1 MDKFYIITNEEKD
14 PNMETTNF
22 IQKYLIDRD
31 KVCYIQKNNIKEN
44 GISSTYTNAD
54 EIPEDVE
61 CVIVLGGDGTMIR
74 AARDTILRNIP
85 LLGVNLGTLGY
96 LAEIDKPALEPALDK
111 LINNEYVI
119 EERMMIQ
126 GIVYHTNQV
135 LMDNLALNDIVI
147 SRSAPLRVINFNLYV
162 NGQYLS
168 TYSADGI
175 IISTPTGST
184 GYNLS
189 AGGPLVT
196 PDASLI
202 LITPI
207 CSHTLSSRSIVL
219 SADDHV
225 EIEIGMGRKLL
236 PEESVATFDGGQS
249 AYLSCGDRVEVKRSP
264 MKTKIV
270 KISDVSFLE
279 TLRKKMNEN

>member
-1 MDKFYIITNEEKD
+1 MDKFYIITNAQKD
-14 PNMETTNF
+14 FNFETTNF
-22 IQKYLIDRD
+22 IKKYLSDRN
-31 KVCYIQKNNIKEN
+31 KICLVQEN
-44 GISSTYTNAD
+44 LIHESDDNPKFTNAD
-54 EIPEDVE
+54 LIPDDTD
-61 CVIVLGGDGTMIR
+61 CIIVLGGDGTMIR
-74 AARDTILRNIP
+74 AARDTIVKNIP

-96 LAEIDKPALEPALDK
+96 LAEIDKQALAPALDQ
-111 LINNEYVI
+111 LIHDEYAI

-126 GIVYHTNQV
+126 GIVYHKNQV
-135 LMDNLALNDIVI
+135 IMDNLALNDIVI
-147 SRSAPLRVINFNLYV
+147 SRSAPLRVINFDLYV

-168 TYSADGI
+168 TYTADGI

-189 AGGPLVT
+189 AGGPFVT
-196 PDASLI
+196 PGASLM

-207 CSHTLSSRSIVL
+207 CSHTLTSRSIVL

-249 AYLSCGDRVEVKRSP
+249 VHLSCGDRVEVKKSP

-270 KISDVSFLE
+270 KISDISFLE
-279 TLRKKMNEN
+279 TLRKKMNGN